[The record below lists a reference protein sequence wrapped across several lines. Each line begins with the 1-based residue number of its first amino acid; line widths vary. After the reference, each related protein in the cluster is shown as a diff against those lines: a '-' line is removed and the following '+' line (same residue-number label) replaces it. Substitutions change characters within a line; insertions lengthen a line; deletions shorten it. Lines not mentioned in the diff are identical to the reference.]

1 MLAHQKCTDSA
12 NKIPRRDWREDRR
25 VVRLLLLGTGNI
37 KAHAFFSLLT
47 MTNLISSS
55 DTNSHLIFWHD
66 SH

>member
-37 KAHAFFSLLT
+37 RAHAFLVY
-47 MTNLISSS
+47 
-55 DTNSHLIFWHD
+55 
-66 SH
+66 